1 MVFFSE
7 YYIVALLVGSLF
19 FWAVVP
25 EQYRTKFIIAAS
37 FLMLASIQLKFSVFL
52 LFLVL
57 FVYYGASLMQSQ
69 SKGKLLTG
77 LILSLVTVILCFKYM
92 HVLFAVLFGQD
103 SGFAKTYMIPLG
115 ISYLVFKLIAFVID
129 VYREEIEEPNLEELL
144 AYIFFVPSFP
154 AGPIERY
161 QNFAHNRGKSF
172 DASFF
177 LAGLKRL
184 TIGYFKKVVLVNF
197 LLHELIN
204 KQLYLIVTAD
214 GVSFELTAPIVL
226 LFLVGSLVYAYIDL
240 SAYADLA
247 IGFGQLFGYKIC
259 ENMNYPIFRK
269 NLSDYWN
276 CWHISLSHW
285 CRDNVYFPVLG
296 SSRNNVLALYS
307 GFIVMGLWHYLS
319 INWILW
325 GMWHASGITI
335 YSKWNRF
342 KKKKKLRGKLPAKV
356 AYTLGMLLTILYS
369 GMGFS
374 FIMMN
379 STREAVRLL
388 LAILI

>member
-1 MVFFSE
+1 VIFFSE
-7 YYIVALLVGSLF
+7 YYIVALLIGSVL

-25 EQYRTKFIIAAS
+25 EQYRTKFIISAS
-37 FLMLASIQLKFSVFL
+37 FVMLATIQFKFCVFL
-52 LFLVL
+52 FFLILFI
-57 FVYYGASLMQSQ
+57 YYGARLMQSQ
-69 SKGKLLTG
+69 SKGRLLTG
-77 LILSLVTVILCFKYM
+77 LILSLVTVLLCFKYM
-92 HVLFAVLFGQD
+92 HVLFAILFEQE
-103 SGFAKTYMIPLG
+103 SGFSKSYMIPLG
-115 ISYLVFKLIAFVID
+115 VSYLIFKLIAFVID
-129 VYREEIEEPNLEELL
+129 VYREEIEELNLEELL

-161 QNFAHNRGKSF
+161 QNFVSNRREKF

-177 LAGLKRL
+177 LSGLKRL
-184 TIGYFKKVVLVNF
+184 TIGYFKKVVLVNL

-204 KQLYLIVTAD
+204 KQLFPVVIAD
-214 GVSFELTAPIVL
+214 GVSFELSAPIIL

-285 CRDNVYFPVLG
+285 CRNNVYFPVLG
-296 SSRNNVLALYS
+296 SSRNNVLALYAS
-307 GFIVMGLWHYLS
+307 FIVMGLWHYLS
-319 INWILW
+319 ITWILW
-325 GMWHASGITI
+325 GMWHATGITF

-342 KKKKKLRGKLPAKV
+342 KKKKKLRGKVPAKV
-356 AYTLGMLLTILYS
+356 AYALGMLLTICYS

-374 FIMMN
+374 FIMMS
-379 STREAVRLL
+379 STKEAVRLL
-388 LAILI
+388 LAIFI

>member
-1 MVFFSE
+1 MVFFRE
-7 YYIVALLVGSLF
+7 YYLVTLLVGPLI
-19 FWAVVP
+19 FWAVIP
-25 EQYRTKFIIAAS
+25 EQYRTKFIIATS
-37 FLMLASIQLKFSVFL
+37 FAMLASIQLKFSVFL

-57 FVYYGASLMQSQ
+57 FVYYGARLMQSQ

-77 LILSLVTVILCFKYM
+77 LVLSLVTVLLCFKYM

-129 VYREEIEEPNLEELL
+129 VYREEIEELNLEELL
-144 AYIFFVPSFP
+144 AFIFFVPTFP
-154 AGPIERY
+154 AGPIEKY
-161 QNFAHNRGKSF
+161 QSFAHNRRKRF

-204 KQLYLIVTAD
+204 RQLYPIVTAD
-214 GVSFELTAPIVL
+214 GVSFELTASIVL

-285 CRDNVYFPVLG
+285 CRNNVYFPVLG
-296 SSRNNVLALYS
+296 CSRNNVLALYPS
-307 GFIVMGLWHYLS
+307 FIVMGLWHYLS

-325 GMWHASGITI
+325 GMWHASGITL

-342 KKKKKLRGKLPAKV
+342 KKKKKLRDKLPAKV
-356 AYTLGMLLTILYS
+356 AYTFGMLLTIVYS

-374 FIMMN
+374 FITMN

-388 LAILI
+388 LAIFI

>member
-7 YYIVALLVGSLF
+7 YYIISLLASSLF
-19 FWAVVP
+19 FWAAVP
-25 EQYRTKFIIAAS
+25 EQYKTKFIIAAS
-37 FLMLASIQLKFSVFL
+37 FVMLASIQLKFSIFL

-57 FVYYGASLMQSQ
+57 FIYYGARLMQSQ

-77 LILSLVTVILCFKYM
+77 LILSLVTVLLCFKYI
-92 HVLFAVLFGQD
+92 HLLFAAIFGQD
-103 SGFAKTYMIPLG
+103 TEFTKTYMIPLG
-115 ISYLVFKLIAFVID
+115 ISYLVFKLISFVID
-129 VYREEIEEPNLEELL
+129 VYREEIEKPSLEELL
-144 AYIFFVPSFP
+144 AYIFFIPSFP

-161 QNFAHNRGKSF
+161 QNFAGNRKKSF

-184 TIGYFKKVVLVNF
+184 TIGYFKKVVLINF
-197 LLHELIN
+197 LLNETIN
-204 KQLYLIVTAD
+204 KKLYPLVTAD
-214 GVSFELTAPIVL
+214 GVSLELTAPIVL

-259 ENMNYPIFRK
+259 ENMNFPIFRK

-276 CWHISLSHW
+276 CWHMSLSHW
-285 CRDNVYFPVLG
+285 CRNNVYFPVLG
-296 SSRNNVLALYS
+296 STRNNVLALYAS
-307 GFIVMGLWHYLS
+307 FIVMGLWHYLS

-325 GMWHASGITI
+325 GIWHASGITI

-342 KKKKKLRGKLPAKV
+342 KRKRKLGGKLPAQ
-356 AYTLGMLLTILYS
+356 ATYTLGMLLTILYS
-369 GMGFS
+369 SMGYS

-379 STREAVRLL
+379 STPEAVRLL
-388 LAILI
+388 LAIFT